1 MISTAGRW
9 NSLVALPPRGRG
21 TVTWGTRPTTELQNR
36 CVVEAHW
43 NDAPQQV
50 RALYTK
56 RIRTQHQVPSHISL
70 TWKQADPCKHTPTT
84 ASWQRGASAA
94 AGVKA

>member
-1 MISTAGRW
+1 
-9 NSLVALPPRGRG
+9 VALPPRGRG
-21 TVTWGTRPTTELQNR
+21 TATWGTRPTTELQNR

-56 RIRTQHQVPSHISL
+56 RIRTQRQVPSNAGTVKVGVNL
-70 TWKQADPCKHTPTT
+70 
-84 ASWQRGASAA
+84 RGPPR
-94 AGVKA
+94 KAKYF